1 MHRILLWVLSLSQS
15 NTQYN
20 PLLSMHFTLGLHV
33 KMHMKIS
40 CMCYKFVS
48 LFSTVQELANRSYIY
63 VKESSEESAL
73 SGYQCKKKS
82 WKIWG
87 SQTEDECSDT
97 VGKHA
102 DKASP
107 PHSYFVLFLGSVVL

>member
-73 SGYQCKKKS
+73 LLWRFQGISAKR
-82 WKIWG
+82 
-87 SQTEDECSDT
+87 
-97 VGKHA
+97 
-102 DKASP
+102 KAGR
-107 PHSYFVLFLGSVVL
+107 FGEAKQKMNVLILLVSMRIKRALHTPILYYS

>member
-15 NTQYN
+15 NTWYN

-73 SGYQCKKKS
+73 CFGDFRVSVQKEKL
-82 WKIWG
+82 
-87 SQTEDECSDT
+87 EDL
-97 VGKHA
+97 GK
-102 DKASP
+102 P
-107 PHSYFVLFLGSVVL
+107 NRR